1 MTKLGIELLETSD
14 PKKRNYVILL
24 TFSMH
29 LKSEVA
35 AIYFLTAVIFP
46 HLITDDATLSK
57 YQTQKKP

>member
-1 MTKLGIELLETSD
+1 MTKLGIELLETSE

-35 AIYFLTAVIFP
+35 AIYFLTAVVF
-46 HLITDDATLSK
+46 
-57 YQTQKKP
+57 